1 MKILSPSEKCTAA
14 NKNLPD
20 FHQAT
25 WAWIIVMY
33 DCVVLPEVLS
43 SVLSLSFIYVY
54 MDVYISFSLTFLSS
68 KYINLSFQNM
78 CLSTMKLGLSFLFP
92 TSLFC

>member
-25 WAWIIVMY
+25 WARAIVMY
-33 DCVVLPEVLS
+33 DCVVLPEILS
-43 SVLSLSFIYVY
+43 SVRILIYMRICMYSIYIRYSLLVLSP
-54 MDVYISFSLTFLSS
+54 
-68 KYINLSFQNM
+68 KYIRDF
-78 CLSTMKLGLSFLFP
+78 
-92 TSLFC
+92 

>member
-25 WAWIIVMY
+25 WAWI
-33 DCVVLPEVLS
+33 VLMCS
-43 SVLSLSFIYVY
+43 SASSPLISSLPLLY
-54 MDVYISFSLTFLSS
+54 MCIYISFS
-68 KYINLSFQNM
+68 KMY
-78 CLSTMKLGLSFLFP
+78 
-92 TSLFC
+92 